1 LAKLQLIIANHFT
14 ADVLDS
20 QRDDLMD
27 LLKKS
32 IKKGGTRECILAA
45 NGKYEPAMNGRI
57 TRETCLVVY
66 CPWMTMHCEK

>member
-1 LAKLQLIIANHFT
+1 LKKLIELTSQHFT

-32 IKKGGTRECILAA
+32 IKKGGPRECVLAA
-45 NGKYEPAMNGRI
+45 EGINHSLSI
-57 TRETCLVVY
+57 TISY
-66 CPWMTMHCEK
+66 SIWFSD